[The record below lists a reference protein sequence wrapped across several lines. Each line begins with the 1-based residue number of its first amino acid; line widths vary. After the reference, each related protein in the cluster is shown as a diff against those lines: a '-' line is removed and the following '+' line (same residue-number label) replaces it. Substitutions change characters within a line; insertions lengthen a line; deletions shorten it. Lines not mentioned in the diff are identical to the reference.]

1 MAEPL
6 EARTVF
12 EGGWIRVDV
21 ESWPGLERY
30 EVVRE
35 HDAAA
40 VLPVTPSGD
49 VLLVRQ
55 FRPPIRQIL
64 TEIPAGKLDVD
75 GEDAATCAGR
85 ELFEETGFRHETM
98 EFLGGYYSSAGSSN
112 EYVHLFLA
120 RTRGE
125 AEGDPEEDIEVV
137 REPFDRILAAARG
150 GKVRDAKTAMAVL
163 LAGARWTGA

>member
-21 ESWPGLERY
+21 ESWPGFEGY

-75 GEDAATCAGR
+75 GEDAATCAAR
-85 ELFEETGFRHETM
+85 ELFEETGFRDETI

-120 RTRGE
+120 RTRAE
-125 AEGDPEEDIEVV
+125 AEGDPEAGIEVV

-163 LAGARWTGA
+163 LAGARSVPA

>member
-12 EGGWIRVDV
+12 QGGWIRVDV

-40 VLPVTPSGD
+40 VLPVTPAGD

-55 FRPPIRQIL
+55 FRPPIRQLL

-75 GEDAATCAGR
+75 GEDAATCAAR
-85 ELFEETGFRHETM
+85 ELFEETGFRHETI

-120 RTRGE
+120 RTRAD
-125 AEGDPEEDIEVV
+125 AEGDPEAGIEVV
-137 REPFDRILAAARG
+137 REPFDRILAVARG
-150 GKVRDAKTAMAVL
+150 GKIRDAKTAMAVL
-163 LAGARWTGA
+163 LAGARWTPA